1 MKKLTYTFFN
11 RPTKLVA
18 QELLGKVLV
27 HKSEEGVFTG
37 MVVETEAYIGPHDL
51 ASHASR
57 GKTARNE
64 IMFAKAGSWYIYMI
78 YGCHYCLNI
87 VTEKEG
93 YPAAVL
99 IRALQPLQG
108 IDLMKKNRSNQK
120 LESLASGP
128 GKLCQAF
135 GIDKRLNHSSATNKG
150 AFLFVADEGIQIP
163 SKSIIRASRIGVDYA
178 GIWKEKKLR
187 FYVQDNT
194 FVSKKIIAKTP
205 SSLNF

>member
-64 IMFAKAGSWYIYMI
+64 IMFAKAGS
-78 YGCHYCLNI
+78 
-87 VTEKEG
+87 
-93 YPAAVL
+93 
-99 IRALQPLQG
+99 
-108 IDLMKKNRSNQK
+108 
-120 LESLASGP
+120 
-128 GKLCQAF
+128 
-135 GIDKRLNHSSATNKG
+135 
-150 AFLFVADEGIQIP
+150 
-163 SKSIIRASRIGVDYA
+163 
-178 GIWKEKKLR
+178 
-187 FYVQDNT
+187 
-194 FVSKKIIAKTP
+194 
-205 SSLNF
+205 